1 MMRGLTKFL
10 SLHLLGLCAVTV
22 GCAGR
27 TPNPET
33 PSSNDEAAVSNQPA
47 AADASEPMSS
57 GQSLDVG
64 MEFKDKDENR
74 RASHD
79 APPTASWKPLEKDK
93 AADPKKPGS
102 VTAAR

>member
-1 MMRGLTKFL
+1 MRGLTKILNSCF
-10 SLHLLGLCAVTV
+10 LGLCVV
-22 GCAGR
+22 MLGCAGR
-27 TPNPET
+27 TPNPEN
-33 PSSNDEAAVSNQPA
+33 PSSNEEATATNQPA
-47 AADASEPMSS
+47 ASDASEPMSS

-79 APPTASWKPLEKDK
+79 APPTASWKPVEKDK
-93 AADPKKPGS
+93 STDAKKAGT